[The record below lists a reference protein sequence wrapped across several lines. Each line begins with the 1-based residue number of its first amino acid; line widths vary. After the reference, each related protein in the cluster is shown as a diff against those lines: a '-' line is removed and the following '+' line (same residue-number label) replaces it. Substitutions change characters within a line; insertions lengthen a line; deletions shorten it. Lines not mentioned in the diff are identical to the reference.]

1 MDRPPPRLPNWKGT
15 RMNDQEIKRIIIDTL
30 DEQHA
35 FRNLSPAT
43 VASMAIDMVFAIL
56 RKATEK

>member
-1 MDRPPPRLPNWKGT
+1 
-15 RMNDQEIKRIIIDTL
+15 MNDQEIKRIIIDTL

-56 RKATEK
+56 RKAQDERK